1 MGHVC
6 RCVGKGGRRGA
17 IDQMAD
23 TAPPLLLR
31 VSGQRRAESERTN
44 IKQGSSPLRCRP
56 ASHQTSDE
64 C

>member
-44 IKQGSSPLRCRP
+44 IK
-56 ASHQTSDE
+56 
-64 C
+64 